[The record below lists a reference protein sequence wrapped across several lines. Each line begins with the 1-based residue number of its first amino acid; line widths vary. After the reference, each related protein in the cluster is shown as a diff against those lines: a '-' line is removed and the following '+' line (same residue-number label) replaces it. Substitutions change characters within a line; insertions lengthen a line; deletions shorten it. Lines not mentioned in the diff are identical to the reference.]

1 MKRALDGVVGALG
14 RWPGDP
20 VDLLVGEP
28 CFDPPV
34 EIQRA
39 FARTAGDPASDY
51 GPPGGL
57 PELRTVLANRLDS
70 KRADPRRVMV
80 THGAKGGLLALLAA
94 LVEPGDEVIHPLPC
108 YPAYPAM
115 VQRFGGEPMGVAE
128 HGDGFA
134 GWADRALAIAGPRT
148 RAVVLSSPSN
158 PSGTTIDGGE
168 LAALV
173 DGCGD
178 RGIRLILD
186 EAYADFRFDGDIVD
200 PATMGADAILVRVG
214 SASKSLALPG
224 WRMGWIAADGELVA
238 SVIGVQSALLN
249 PPATPPQR
257 AMLALPEVPAGYFE
271 RNRRAVRERLEAMVA
286 AVRRAGFAAAMPA
299 GGFYLWVDI
308 RDRLDRQKP
317 DSAAWCERLAEEHG
331 VGLWPG
337 EDYGSPGWVRLALP
351 QGDGWRETVHELEQ
365 RLAEVVR

>member
-1 MKRALDGVVGALG
+1 MKRALDGVIAALG
-14 RWPGDP
+14 RFSGRK

-28 CFDPPV
+28 CFDPPA
-34 EIQRA
+34 EIQEA
-39 FARTAGDPASDY
+39 FGGAAGDPTPGY

-57 PELRTVLANRLDS
+57 PELRAVLARWVDPD
-70 KRADPRRVMV
+70 RVDPRRVMV
-80 THGAKGGLLALLAA
+80 THGAKGGLLALLAV

-115 VQRFGGEPMGVAE
+115 VRRFGGVPMGVAE

-134 GWADRALAIAGPRT
+134 GWSDEVLATAGPRT
-148 RAVVLSSPSN
+148 RAIVLSSPSN
-158 PSGTTIDGGE
+158 PSGTTIAGGE
-168 LAALV
+168 LATLV
-173 DGCGD
+173 DGCRD

-186 EAYADFRFDGDIVD
+186 EAYSAFCFSDDVVD
-200 PATMGADAILVRVG
+200 PAAVDAGYILVRVG

-224 WRMGWIAADGELVA
+224 WRMGWVVADPELVTR
-238 SVIGVQSALLN
+238 VVGVQSALLN

-271 RNRRAVRERLEAMVA
+271 NNRLAVQERIGAVA
-286 AVRRAGFAAAMPA
+286 AAMRRAGFDAVVPA

-308 RDRLDRQKP
+308 RDRLVSEEP
-317 DSAAWCERLAEEHG
+317 DSATWCEELAEEQG

-337 EDYGSPGWVRLALP
+337 EDYGTPGWIRLALP
-351 QGDGWRETVHELEQ
+351 QGDNWRDDVREVQ
-365 RLAEVVR
+365 SRLGACRE